1 MKYKETMSLHDRLQI
16 GVRAIELEKQG
27 RKEEAQKLLHTTPLS
42 PYLAKLY
49 RDYIG
54 ADELKKS
61 GWNLADAEAAF
72 GPNWLNEKVRHEVA

>member
-1 MKYKETMSLHDRLQI
+1 MQYQQTMSLHDRLQI
-16 GVRAIELEKQG
+16 SAKAIELEKQG
-27 RKEEAQKLLHTTPLS
+27 KSAEAEQLHHTVPLA

-54 ADELKKS
+54 ADELKNS

-72 GPNWLNEKVRHEVA
+72 GPNWLSEKSR